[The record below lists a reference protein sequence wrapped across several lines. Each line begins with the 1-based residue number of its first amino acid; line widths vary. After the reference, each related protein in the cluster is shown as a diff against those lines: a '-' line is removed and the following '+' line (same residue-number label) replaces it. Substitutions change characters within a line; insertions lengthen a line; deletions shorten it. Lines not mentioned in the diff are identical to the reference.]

1 VKLRLLIVF
10 IFDCGFWLGGV
21 GWFVRI
27 IGCRNYIVVGK
38 MEEKM
43 ETTTDFLSSTSSGKH
58 MICDFRGVR
67 NLDLLNSVEGIQ
79 ALLDS
84 ICMKYQYQVLARS
97 AHAFHPIGVTVLYML
112 SESHISVHTFPERG
126 YVAFDIY
133 TCREM
138 KTDCDYRDIYGML
151 MEAFNCLGCNEE
163 GVLGGPVILDRSF
176 V

>member
-1 VKLRLLIVF
+1 
-10 IFDCGFWLGGV
+10 
-21 GWFVRI
+21 
-27 IGCRNYIVVGK
+27 
-38 MEEKM
+38 MEIEKM
-43 ETTTDFLSSTSSGKH
+43 EIEKMETTDFLSSTISGKH

-84 ICMKYQYQVLARS
+84 ICVKYQYQVLARS

-112 SESHISVHTFPERG
+112 SESHISVHTFPERK

-138 KTDCDYRDIYGML
+138 KTDCDYREIYGML
-151 MEAFNCLGCNEE
+151 MEAFDCFRGHEE
-163 GVLGGPVILDRSF
+163 GVMDGVCGGGPIILDRSF
-176 V
+176 

>member
-1 VKLRLLIVF
+1 ME
-10 IFDCGFWLGGV
+10 
-21 GWFVRI
+21 
-27 IGCRNYIVVGK
+27 K

-43 ETTTDFLSSTSSGKH
+43 ETNPDFLSSTSSGKH

-79 ALLDS
+79 ALLDL
-84 ICMKYQYQVLARS
+84 ICVKYQYQVLARS
-97 AHAFHPIGVTVLYML
+97 AHAFQPIGVTVLYML

-138 KTDCDYRDIYGML
+138 KTDSDYRDIYGML
-151 MEAFNCLGCNEE
+151 LEAFDCFRGHEE
-163 GVLGGPVILDRSF
+163 GVMGVFGGGVGGGGPVILDRSF